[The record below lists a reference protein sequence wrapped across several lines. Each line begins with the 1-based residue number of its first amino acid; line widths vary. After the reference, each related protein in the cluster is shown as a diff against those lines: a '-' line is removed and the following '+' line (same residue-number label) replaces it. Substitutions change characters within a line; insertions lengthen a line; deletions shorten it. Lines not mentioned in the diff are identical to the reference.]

1 MKSMKKLRILTISH
15 LFPSKDIKFAGVF
28 ICREI
33 QQLAKYNIECDFM
46 VPRPWAPWPLYRLPR
61 WRKYGPANPLSG
73 PKELQAKLVGYIR
86 PPGGWFRR
94 FEHKS
99 MYIALKSSVMRWH
112 RKNPFD
118 LVLGVSMFPDAEA
131 AVILGKKLNLPV
143 ASLAIGSD
151 IMVYTRQ
158 LPLLWK
164 RLGNILEEIDLP
176 IGVSESICRKMAETG
191 KCKRKPLC
199 VYLGRDSERF
209 SPPKDKSKVR
219 QSLGWAEG
227 DIVAIY
233 VGVVADFKG
242 INELATVAEGLFEK
256 YHNFR
261 LVCVGAGP
269 AMEKLVQLKAR
280 IDRDGAVVLP
290 GLISPNEVPKYLQ
303 ASDFMV
309 FPSHSEGM
317 PQSVLEAMNCG
328 LPVVATR
335 VGGIPEA
342 VVDGR
347 TGILIDAKNISQLQ
361 QAMEKMITDKEFRLS
376 SGQNGLAY
384 VRKVFDAEQNAEKLA
399 EALRSLL
406 R

>member
-1 MKSMKKLRILTISH
+1 M
-15 LFPSKDIKFAGVF
+15 FPSQQLKEHGIF
-28 ICREI
+28 ICREA
-33 QQLAKYNIECDFM
+33 QQLAKYSIECDFL
-46 VPRPWAPWPLYRLPR
+46 VPRPWAPWPLYRLSR

-86 PPGGWFRR
+86 PPGMWFRR
-94 FEHKS
+94 FEGLSMGTVLRAAARDWHKQ
-99 MYIALKSSVMRWH
+99 
-112 RKNPFD
+112 NPFD

-131 AVILGKKLNLPV
+131 AVVIGKKLNLPV
-143 ASLAIGSD
+143 ASLAVGSD

-158 LPLLWK
+158 LPLLWR
-164 RLGNILEEIDLP
+164 RLGNMLEEVDLP

-209 SPPKDKSKVR
+209 SPPEDKSKVR
-219 QSLGWAEG
+219 QNLGWAEG

-242 INELATVAEGLFEK
+242 VNELVAVAEGLFEK

-269 AMEKLVQLKAR
+269 AMEKLVQLRAR
-280 IDRDGAVVLP
+280 ADRDGAVVLP
-290 GLISPNEVPKYLQ
+290 GLLSPEEVPKYLQ

-309 FPSHSEGM
+309 FPSYSEGM

-347 TGILIDAKNISQLQ
+347 TGILVDAKNIGQLQ
-361 QAMEKMITDKEFRLS
+361 QAMEKMVTDKEFRLS

-399 EALRSLL
+399 KALWSLVA
-406 R
+406 